1 MTPPS
6 TTNHISDEDLLL
18 FQDREGDQ
26 ALYEHARRHLERCGE
41 CARRAE
47 WLRQRSAVLDAR
59 IAELDWAAP
68 EALLPRTFA
77 EVEHRRGGRRRTS
90 NPRTHLLRWAA
101 VVAAIAV
108 SGALLVSPLRA
119 WATDWALE
127 RWREVAAVVNPGPE
141 PVATAS
147 EPVAA
152 SPPAAQTEYHFTPE
166 GSEFR
171 LHFTSPQ
178 ERGAV
183 TVETTPRA
191 AATLRVVEGG
201 ASGDPVL
208 VLPDRVEIRST
219 SSSSASYHFTVP
231 KGVRVLRVRV
241 GQGPWTTL
249 EPGEFWPGEQRVL
262 PLR

>member
-6 TTNHISDEDLLL
+6 TTDHVPDEDLLL
-18 FQDREGDQ
+18 FHDGEGDQ
-26 ALYEHARRHLERCGE
+26 ALREHARRHLDRCGE

-59 IAELDWAAP
+59 IAELHLAP
-68 EALLPRTFA
+68 PETLLPRTFA
-77 EVEHRRGGRRRTS
+77 EVEHRRGRRRGTS
-90 NPRTHLLRWAA
+90 RPRTYLLRWAA
-101 VVAAIAV
+101 VVAAVAV
-108 SGALLVSPLRA
+108 SGTLLVSPLRA
-119 WATDWALE
+119 WVADWALD
-127 RWREVAAVVNPGPE
+127 RWREVAAVVQPGTRQVATPPE
-141 PVATAS
+141 PVAS
-147 EPVAA
+147 

-166 GSEFR
+166 GPEFR
-171 LHFTSPQ
+171 LQFTSPQ

-191 AATLRVVEGG
+191 AAILRVVEGG
-201 ASGDPVL
+201 AGGDPVL

-231 KGVRVLRVRV
+231 EGVRVLRVRV
-241 GQGPWTTL
+241 GEGPWSTL
-249 EPGEFWPGEQRVL
+249 DPGALRPGEQRVL